1 MNASTRTFTRTE
13 MQRVVILLL
22 FRGCW
27 FEVNPLPE
35 DRYEVSV
42 KSEHAQWLKEMN
54 ISGDAPIGKKGVR

>member
-1 MNASTRTFTRTE
+1 